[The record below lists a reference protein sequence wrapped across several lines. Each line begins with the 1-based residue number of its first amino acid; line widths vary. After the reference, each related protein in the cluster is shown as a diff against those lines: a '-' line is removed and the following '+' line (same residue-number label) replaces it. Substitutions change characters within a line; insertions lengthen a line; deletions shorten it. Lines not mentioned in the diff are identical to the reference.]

1 MGSGVYCSSRWP
13 VARWSDRRTVR
24 EGRIRRTVTSEESA
38 SPSGTGGGKSDSAAS
53 SWSEFSSGCGP
64 RASRKRSSRSLR
76 RTTGP
81 VGCTSPSASSRK
93 ASAVATS
100 GFAERTST
108 RSSWASGWDA
118 RPAPA
123 PRESSLNVGFVLHPG
138 EFSNGS
144 TSKANDDAKEI
155 ERHIQAAGGG
165 EYRQSRRAADRDAVP
180 GDRRS
185 VEGDRV
191 LQTGVRR
198 EGGQPVSDA
207 GRLHHARRD
216 PDRRFDHHDVRRVSG
231 RRFEIPDLGGFDDGE
246 PPHQLE
252 RCRQTLEPGP
262 ERRREAN
269 PPAGEPVL
277 GRAIRQAPGS
287 LRPHLVRLHAGQDE
301 RAGKGGETAG
311 GLRDDGSG

>member
-1 MGSGVYCSSRWP
+1 
-13 VARWSDRRTVR
+13 
-24 EGRIRRTVTSEESA
+24 
-38 SPSGTGGGKSDSAAS
+38 
-53 SWSEFSSGCGP
+53 
-64 RASRKRSSRSLR
+64 
-76 RTTGP
+76 
-81 VGCTSPSASSRK
+81 
-93 ASAVATS
+93 
-100 GFAERTST
+100 
-108 RSSWASGWDA
+108 
-118 RPAPA
+118 
-123 PRESSLNVGFVLHPG
+123 
-138 EFSNGS
+138 
-144 TSKANDDAKEI
+144 
-155 ERHIQAAGGG
+155 
-165 EYRQSRRAADRDAVP
+165 
-180 GDRRS
+180 
-185 VEGDRV
+185 GDRV

-207 GRLHHARRD
+207 RRLHHARRD

-311 GLRDDGSG
+311 GPRDDGSGGGAGIRERLGFAASETIFLRVVRLHRPLSDGPPPAGDGREVCRGPLRPHVEVADRLSVTLSGGQKQRAMVATVMATEAPLMFLDEPTIGLDPFARRAVWDVLRELTRKGSTVLLTTHYLDEAEALSERLYIVEEGRILFEGTAADAKRQIGGTLRVSIENGGPVRDLFRSF